1 MDNSFQRIAILV
13 PNCNPG
19 GTERVCQR
27 IANYLFDSGYP
38 VIVISMANR
47 DFPFSL
53 RCGFERLDGDDI
65 SQIKF
70 QRWRH
75 RINRLHFHLEK
86 HEVSAILSMGEYPNF
101 LLAFLSS
108 KYRRINRYTNST
120 IALSGVKGLIIKAAL
135 RFAYR
140 CTDATIVPVMRLAQE
155 LGLQQQGGKIVV
167 MPNPLDLNEICGLG
181 AHSPTPL
188 GHAEDPFFI
197 HVGQLVEQKDHDSL
211 LHAYARYRIEGGRYR
226 LLLLGQGDSEERI
239 RSLILQ
245 LELKDSA
252 VLMGWVDNPLAF
264 IARARALIMTSRWEG
279 TPNVMI
285 EAMALGCPIISTD
298 CPTGPREVLQDGT
311 AGRLV
316 PLDDQSALVEELHHM
331 DKDDQWRDKWS
342 EQARQRANDYSINY
356 IGPKLKSIL
365 FDRQ

>member
-1 MDNSFQRIAILV
+1 MSTTGRVAILV

-27 IANYLFDSGYP
+27 IANYLTDTGHFVL
-38 VIVISMANR
+38 VIGISKQA
-47 DFPFSL
+47 FPYLL
-53 RCGFERLDGDDI
+53 RCAYESLDTD
-65 SQIKF
+65 QIPDS
-70 QRWRH
+70 RWRRWKH
-75 RINRLHFHLEK
+75 RMLQLNSYLSKNSIT
-86 HEVSAILSMGEYPNF
+86 VILSMGEYPNVM
-101 LLAFLSS
+101 LSCLPTR
-108 KYRRINRYTNST
+108 YRRVTRYTNS
-120 IALSGVKGLIIKAAL
+120 AVSLVGLKGWVMQQAL
-135 RFAYR
+135 RFAHR
-140 CTDATIVPVMRLAQE
+140 RTDTTIVPVMRLAQE
-155 LGLQQQGGKIVV
+155 IGLDQQGGKIVV
-167 MPNPLDLNEICGLG
+167 MPNPLDLDEICGLG
-181 AHSPTPL
+181 AHSPRPL
-188 GHAEDPFFI
+188 ANAENPFFI

-211 LHAYARYRIEGGRYR
+211 LHAYARYRTEGGRYL
-226 LLLLGQGDSEERI
+226 LLLLGQGDGEERI

-264 IARARALIMTSRWEG
+264 MARARALIMTSRWEG

-316 PLDDQSALVEELHHM
+316 PLDDQSALVEELHRM

-342 EQARQRANDYSINY
+342 AQARQRAQNYSINH